1 MRISDWSSDVC
12 SSDLLPQLLLS
23 ASALAVHRPA
33 AGEKPVSAVAARAR
47 PGDPAFAADVLTG
60 LSQPQK
66 TVPARWFYDHRGSEL
81 FEEITR
87 LPEYYPTRT
96 EIGLLKRHAAEVAE
110 LAGRRAVVEFGSGRA
125 SGRERVGHS
134 G

>member
-1 MRISDWSSDVC
+1 MTAYEMRISYGSSDVC
-12 SSDLLPQLLLS
+12 SSDL
-23 ASALAVHRPA
+23 HRPA

-110 LAGRRAVVEFGSGRA
+110 LAGRSEENTSELQ
-125 SGRERVGHS
+125 SLMS
-134 G
+134 I

>member
-81 FEEITR
+81 FEELTR
-87 LPEYYPTRT
+87 LPAYYPTRT
-96 EIGLLKRHAAEVAE
+96 RIGRLKRPAE
-110 LAGRRAVVEFGSGRA
+110 RKSVVEGKGGAVR
-125 SGRERVGHS
+125 GE
-134 G
+134 

>member
-66 TVPARWFYDHRGSEL
+66 TVPARWFYDHRGRSE
-81 FEEITR
+81 ER
-87 LPEYYPTRT
+87 
-96 EIGLLKRHAAEVAE
+96 
-110 LAGRRAVVEFGSGRA
+110 
-125 SGRERVGHS
+125 RVGNECVSAGSSRGSAYH
-134 G
+134 

>member
-1 MRISDWSSDVC
+1 MIRRPPRSTRTDTLFPYTTLFRS
-12 SSDLLPQLLLS
+12 
-23 ASALAVHRPA
+23 AVHRPA

-66 TVPARWFYDHRGSEL
+66 TVPARWVYDHRGSEL

-96 EIGLLKRHAAEVAE
+96 ESGLLQQI
-110 LAGRRAVVEFGSGRA
+110 GRA
-125 SGRERVGHS
+125 EWRERES
-134 G
+134 Q